1 MRQQQ
6 LHQFL
11 TGVTAG
17 DAITGQAFII
27 RRWLH
32 EMGLKSHIYAQYIH
46 PSVEA
51 EVRHLSTYRKDQ
63 KDNWAIYH
71 HSIGS
76 DMPDFLA
83 KEQLRLM
90 LIYHN
95 VTPTEFFERSD
106 PQRAELARLGLMQL
120 QELRV
125 HTGLALADSAFNM
138 LDLKDAGFAET
149 AVLPITLSPE
159 QYDLPLNDTLA
170 NELRQRGPNLLFI
183 GRLAPNKKQE
193 DLVKLLYYCRRLDP
207 HAHLYLVGDRWEIGY
222 DNWVEKLATELKVA
236 EALSLTGKVSQSDMV
251 TYYRN
256 STLYI
261 SMSEHEGFGL
271 PLIESMYLDLPV
283 MAYGVSAVPDTLGD
297 AGVLFY
303 EKDFERLAE
312 LVHLLGNDDE
322 LRRRI
327 ITRQRKQLQKFLEP
341 NVRQQFHQYLRQI
354 GIQAV
359 HAEAIS
365 V

>member
-1 MRQQQ
+1 
-6 LHQFL
+6 
-11 TGVTAG
+11 
-17 DAITGQAFII
+17 
-27 RRWLH
+27 
-32 EMGLKSHIYAQYIH
+32 
-46 PSVEA
+46 
-51 EVRHLSTYRKDQ
+51 
-63 KDNWAIYH
+63 
-71 HSIGS
+71 
-76 DMPDFLA
+76 
-83 KEQLRLM
+83 
-90 LIYHN
+90 
-95 VTPTEFFERSD
+95 
-106 PQRAELARLGLMQL
+106 
-120 QELRV
+120 
-125 HTGLALADSAFNM
+125 
-138 LDLKDAGFAET
+138 
-149 AVLPITLSPE
+149 
-159 QYDLPLNDTLA
+159 LPLNDTLA